1 MKVDQSTAAG
11 VADPGQRRAR
21 GMLRQLL
28 TRMRAPERLGQ
39 LAQLEPAL
47 YALVAGSVTLCV
59 ARKFYTSEFWQLNHA
74 VAWALGD
81 TFDPTNREALPKIW
95 SAPLDDVFIHFD
107 FARSAARG
115 MPFQW
120 IDGNGYSSGG
130 TSLLYPLVLA
140 LGLLLGF
147 RGLTLMHFAAIVAT
161 TSVFALL
168 LGLRAAVARLP
179 RATSYLLP
187 FGVLSVGALDWS
199 LFSGMEVA
207 FFMAMWLTGFLAW
220 NALVHAIEADSGART
235 DTPERFNQPI
245 NLANARA
252 SLIPAQLGLAAAS
265 WLIAATRPEAA
276 SAIAVLG
283 LDAAFRV
290 WRRRG
295 ARSAIVTL
303 CAAGV
308 PGALVLITQAAVNRW
323 YTGDSAAAGAIVKLE
338 MNNPLLTRAQV
349 IDAYW
354 FHLKYQV
361 MRVTEYHFANNA
373 WTGWLVWIA
382 AAIALIS
389 PVTRRYAAV
398 LWLSLIGWL
407 LTVSLNGQVRWQ
419 NERYTMPAVA
429 WLLIAASL
437 GLASTFA
444 YAWNTRQRWW
454 ARLGVPVLGA
464 ALAIVFA
471 WGSRSTMRD
480 QRWFFGRAS
489 RNIFDQHVQTG
500 HLLRAGLRPQ
510 PHRVL
515 VGDAGAIT
523 YVSDLPGLDIIG
535 LGGTFRLPFARA
547 SQWGVGASV
556 ELIQH
561 LPMHERP
568 DTMAIYPGWWNDL
581 PLWFGSE
588 LAARVPVRGNVICGG
603 ATKVVYRTD
612 FTSLDDAERPLSVRP
627 DERVADYLDFADLVS
642 EREHQFELNQRAAG
656 FVEMKKLAHPEN
668 PERDL
673 WDAGRILSPGLVERF
688 ELRGIDPNHPAQLLF
703 RVAPAGPAKF
713 VIESGSRSLGEVQ
726 LEPSDVWVEVS
737 LDVPSNVVTQDMPI
751 ALRAVEGGPTLYFL
765 WVLQGATR

>member
-1 MKVDQSTAAG
+1 MKLPQF
-11 VADPGQRRAR
+11 
-21 GMLRQLL
+21 L
-28 TRMRAPERLGQ
+28 TRLRTPERLT
-39 LAQLEPAL
+39 QLEPLL
-47 YALVAGSVTLCV
+47 YALVAAAATLCV
-59 ARKFYTSEFWQLNHA
+59 ARNFYGSAFWQLDNA

-81 TFDPTNREALPKIW
+81 TFDPSNREALPKVW

-130 TSLLYPLVLA
+130 TSLLYPLVLS
-140 LGLLLGF
+140 LGLLAGF
-147 RGLTLMHFAAIVAT
+147 RGLTLMHFAAIVAA

-168 LGLRAAVARLP
+168 WGLRAAVARLP

-220 NALVHAIEADSGART
+220 NALVQTLDADPVAPAGT
-235 DTPERFNQPI
+235 ERNKDGQA
-245 NLANARA
+245 NLSQARA
-252 SLIPAQLGLAAAS
+252 SLTPALLGLATAS
-265 WLIAATRPEAA
+265 FLIAATRPEAA
-276 SAIAVLG
+276 STIAVLG
-283 LDAAFRV
+283 LDAGYRV
-290 WRRRG
+290 WRKRG
-295 ARSAIVTL
+295 MRSALVTL
-303 CAAGV
+303 CAAGG
-308 PGALVLITQAAVNRW
+308 PGALVLIVQAAVNYW

-349 IDAYW
+349 VDAYW
-354 FHLKYQV
+354 FHLKYQI
-361 MRVTEYHFANNA
+361 MRVTEYHFANNS
-373 WTGWLVWIA
+373 WTGWLAWIA
-382 AAIALIS
+382 AALALVF
-389 PVTRRYAAV
+389 PTTRRYAVV

-407 LTVSLNGQVRWQ
+407 LTISLNGQVRWQ

-437 GLASTFA
+437 GIAGTLAC
-444 YAWNTRQRWW
+444 AWETRRRWW
-454 ARLGVPVLGA
+454 TRLGIPALGA
-464 ALAIVFA
+464 GLAIAFA
-471 WGSRSTMRD
+471 LGSRSTMRD

-489 RNIFDQHVQTG
+489 RNIFDQHIQAG
-500 HLLRAGLRPQ
+500 HLLRVGLRPQ

-515 VGDAGAIT
+515 VGDAGAMT
-523 YVSDLPGLDIIG
+523 YVSDLAGLDIIG

-556 ELIQH
+556 ELVQH

-581 PLWFGSE
+581 PLWFTSD

-627 DERVADYLDFADLVS
+627 DERVVDSVDFADLVS
-642 EREHQFELNQRAAG
+642 EREHRFELSQRAAG
-656 FVEMKKLAHPEN
+656 FVEMKKLTHPEN

-673 WDAGRILSPGLVERF
+673 WDAGRIVSPGLRESF
-688 ELRGIDPNHPAQLLF
+688 ELRGLAPKHPARLLF
-703 RVAPAGPAKF
+703 RVAPAGTAK
-713 VIESGSRSLGEVQ
+713 VAVESGARRLGELQ
-726 LEPSDVWVEVS
+726 LEPSDNWTEVS
-737 LDVPSNVVTQDMPI
+737 LDLPGDAVMETMPI
-751 ALRAVEGGPTLYFL
+751 ALHALEGGPTLYFL
-765 WVLQGATR
+765 WVLQSGTR